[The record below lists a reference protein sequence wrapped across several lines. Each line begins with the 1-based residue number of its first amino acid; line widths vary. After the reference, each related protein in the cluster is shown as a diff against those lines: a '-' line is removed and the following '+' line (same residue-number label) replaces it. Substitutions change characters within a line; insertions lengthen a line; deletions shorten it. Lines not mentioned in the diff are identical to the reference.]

1 MQKIISACAR
11 YAAYL
16 RLYNPSIIYLA
27 KNWDIV
33 QQLAECVEFLEIFML
48 RNNGVEPLC
57 HLLQVFISK
66 RLKSVGFCFCKVNSV
81 ELWSKIYCSLMPL
94 QENGCN
100 ITDIEKEKIV
110 PFGNKD
116 NPYQFLP
123 GEVHVINEMENCTS
137 PPSVLDDVDIN
148 FYEFTD
154 DDLSFL
160 PKRDRKFSES
170 SWSCTGC
177 LPKLGTSE
185 AASSSTSDLFDAVFS
200 CSNNADGC
208 ECKDVPRELLQV
220 NDSQQD
226 TDLTS
231 DHCQVIPIAT
241 KPTKP
246 LSLFHRLSNVGCSL
260 VHFELTAFWL
270 HQDLLELFVD
280 SLKYWTNLKSLTLE
294 DNGLSFQPL
303 RLSQK
308 LMDTLYLLCT
318 QGELRYLKITNNL
331 VSDSITKFLV
341 ERLIG
346 SFCCKCNQESK
357 SLTKFKLSS
366 FQVSEAFCTHLR
378 TAIKDVCFC
387 SLKNLETSST
397 HKSKTTDSEDSI
409 ESECMD
415 LGISLGSKRK
425 TKFQVPVKNKR
436 FALHNG
442 SCVNNEADNCQEDC
456 SIRETCSCH
465 ESFNEPGNGDLN
477 FINRNDNCTKTAFDQ
492 NYPGSFE
499 AASNMA
505 NFTEIPALDSSE
517 IIQFNGCNSKEF
529 VGIQELRLTCP
540 IGDRGASLISDGL
553 QSNSSLLSLSL
564 VNCNISSAGLGDIFN
579 AIKGMTFYTLRS
591 NNTDYNPV

>member
-1 MQKIISACAR
+1 
-11 YAAYL
+11 
-16 RLYNPSIIYLA
+16 
-27 KNWDIV
+27 
-33 QQLAECVEFLEIFML
+33 ML

-100 ITDIEKEKIV
+100 ITDIEKEKIF

-200 CSNNADGC
+200 CSNNADGR

-270 HQDLLELFVD
+270 HQDLLELFVN
-280 SLKYWTNLKSLTLE
+280 SLRWWTNLKSLTLE

-303 RLSQK
+303 SLSQK
-308 LMDTLYLLCT
+308 LMDTLYLLCA
-318 QGELRYLKITNNL
+318 QGKLHCLKIANNL

-341 ERLIG
+341 EKLVG

-366 FQVSEAFCTHLR
+366 FQVSEAFCAHLR
-378 TAIKDVCFC
+378 TAIKRCLFLFTKEVRHIFYSQIQDNRQRRF
-387 SLKNLETSST
+387 
-397 HKSKTTDSEDSI
+397 SK
-409 ESECMD
+409 
-415 LGISLGSKRK
+415 
-425 TKFQVPVKNKR
+425 
-436 FALHNG
+436 
-442 SCVNNEADNCQEDC
+442 
-456 SIRETCSCH
+456 IRMH
-465 ESFNEPGNGDLN
+465 
-477 FINRNDNCTKTAFDQ
+477 
-492 NYPGSFE
+492 
-499 AASNMA
+499 
-505 NFTEIPALDSSE
+505 
-517 IIQFNGCNSKEF
+517 
-529 VGIQELRLTCP
+529 
-540 IGDRGASLISDGL
+540 
-553 QSNSSLLSLSL
+553 
-564 VNCNISSAGLGDIFN
+564 
-579 AIKGMTFYTLRS
+579 
-591 NNTDYNPV
+591 